1 MVHGGLRCKHLGLG
15 ECSGQG
21 VEAEVVIRVAVA
33 DVDGG
38 QLFAAGSNLFHD
50 LFGLGF
56 AELRVHQDRV
66 FFAADEYGRHRENR
80 FFSRVVDIQRQRR
93 CTGVGGKAEGGAGQ

>member
-1 MVHGGLRCKHLGLG
+1 M
-15 ECSGQG
+15 
-21 VEAEVVIRVAVA
+21 A

-38 QLFAAGSNLFHD
+38 QLLAAGADLFDHV
-50 LFGLGF
+50 FGLGF
-56 AELRVHQDRV
+56 AELRVYQDRV